1 MGPSQVR
8 SPPSKEHGV
17 STEDTAEAPQDAAP
31 QGNRRID
38 RVLAEGY
45 LEGLR
50 DLPLAE
56 VRSLR
61 ADAEQEEV
69 DLSYLRRMIQ
79 GRMDILR
86 AELNRRDGVS
96 KGTLVEGLAAILAD
110 EPRAP
115 ARGMGRHTTVEPSR
129 ADSHRRY
136 VEALVA
142 DVGLSDVSERSTDEL
157 ARAMDTLAE
166 EERTLSGKRRKV
178 QEVMDACGADITR
191 RYRDGEASVGALLD
205 EQPVGPSES

>member
-1 MGPSQVR
+1 MGSSQAHE
-8 SPPSKEHGV
+8 EHEGAATV
-17 STEDTAEAPQDAAP
+17 SVEGTA

-38 RVLAEGY
+38 RVLAEGF

-56 VRSLR
+56 VRELR
-61 ADAEQEEV
+61 TEAEQEEV

-79 GRMDILR
+79 GRLDILR
-86 AELNRRDGVS
+86 AELNRRDS
-96 KGTLVEGLAAILAD
+96 SSNETLVEGLAAILAD

-115 ARGMGRHTTVEPSR
+115 ARGLGRHTTVEPSR

-142 DVGLSDVSERSTDEL
+142 DVDLSDTGARSTDEI
-157 ARAMDTLAE
+157 AHAMRTLSE
-166 EERTLSGKRRKV
+166 EEQSISGKRRAV
-178 QEVMDACGADITR
+178 QKVMDACSAEITR
-191 RYRDGEASVGALLD
+191 RYRDGEADVDALL
-205 EQPVGPSES
+205 SESPADEE

>member
-1 MGPSQVR
+1 MGVEGSV
-8 SPPSKEHGV
+8 GG
-17 STEDTAEAPQDAAP
+17 TA

-38 RVLAEGY
+38 RVLAEGF

-56 VRSLR
+56 VRELR
-61 ADAEQEEV
+61 TEAEQEEV

-79 GRMDILR
+79 GRLDILR
-86 AELNRRDGVS
+86 AELNRRDS
-96 KGTLVEGLAAILAD
+96 SSNATLVEGLASILAD

-115 ARGMGRHTTVEPSR
+115 ARGLGRHTTVEPSR

-142 DVGLSDVSERSTDEL
+142 DVDLSDVSARSTDEL
-157 ARAMDTLAE
+157 AHAMRTLSE
-166 EERTLSGKRRKV
+166 EEQGISGKRRAV
-178 QEVMDACGADITR
+178 QKVMDACSAEITR
-191 RYRDGEASVGALLD
+191 RYRDGEADVATLLGD
-205 EQPVGPSES
+205 QPTEA